1 MATITFKLR
10 PPSKATKLSA
20 VQIRFSVRSDQR
32 EVVQTDIKVN
42 PKYWDKSK
50 HRVSQEHPNANIIN
64 EALDVYRAK
73 MNEAKT
79 RMEAGTLTFFSAI
92 DYVVH
97 KFDAST
103 IDDYLETHFAP
114 STTNVNAEEYRKAL
128 RYFKMHLGIKGKLRF
143 EDVDNALVK
152 RFTGIANKKVRE
164 GTHSHSTFRSYLNQ
178 VMGILNDAIANG
190 HAPERKISK
199 KSRRIE
205 KVRTDNKAN
214 TPEEITELIKRAT
227 TIHQMTSIGLW
238 LLMFGLRGMYPAD
251 LVRFKS
257 SRLKTKTLRPARRD
271 VIAIAKD
278 DVYIDYDRSKEG
290 VPMFIRMSYE
300 TRCLWKNVKHAIIY
314 THNSRKINGKHIVTG
329 LEDTFS
335 LFKYDNREHPK
346 EHKDIWDNFNDKFAK
361 SLKMRQVSF
370 KRARKS
376 FIQTAEDL
384 YSKWDAKWLAGHTID
399 TVTSESYSDY
409 RREKVIEKTDKMHY
423 AVLDEFG
430 YEKLVYAWIGKFAM
444 LVEKNREYPMWLQA
458 ITKLHWEGKTL
469 KAEYKI
475 SNRRAY
481 WCTIEKK
488 YHRFLH
494 YKPLEGHY
502 YEDVDEFW
510 SEQLVQLEKILEN
523 GGYVSY
529 NGKKEKLSAKT
540 ANAVYKAAK
549 SYLKGWEKT
558 GGEVQE
564 KHQQT
569 IEEGKKR
576 VKVIQLNSA

>member
-42 PKYWDKSK
+42 PKYWDKIK

-103 IDDYLETHFAP
+103 IDDYLDTHFAP

-128 RYFKMHLGIKGKLRF
+128 RYFKMHLGIKRKLRF

-152 RFTGIANKKVRE
+152 RFTRIANKKVRE

-214 TPEEITELIKRAT
+214 TPEEIKELINRAT
-227 TIHQMTSIGLW
+227 TINQMNSIGLW

-251 LVRFKS
+251 LVRFRS
-257 SRLKTKTLRPARRD
+257 NRLKTIDLKPVDRN
-271 VIAIAKD
+271 IEAIVKD
-278 DVYIDYDRSKEG
+278 DIYIDYDRSKEG
-290 VPMFIRMSYE
+290 VPMFIRMEYL
-300 TRCLWKNVKHAIIY
+300 TRCLWKNVKNAIIY
-314 THNSRKINGKHIVTG
+314 TEGHRKINGKHIVTS
-329 LEDTFS
+329 LADTYS
-335 LFKYDNREHPK
+335 LFDYDNREFPK

-361 SLKMRQVSF
+361 SLKMPEVAF

-409 RREKVIEKTDKMHY
+409 RRKKVIQKTDKMHQG
-423 AVLDEFG
+423 VLKEFG
-430 YEKLVYAWIGKFAM
+430 YKQIVLAWLGKFAM
-444 LVEKNREYPMWLQA
+444 LVDKNRNYPQWLIEA
-458 ITKLHWEGKTL
+458 NHLAWDGKTL
-469 KAEYKI
+469 KARYAIK
-475 SNRRAY
+475 NRRLY
-481 WCTIEKK
+481 WSVVDKK
-488 YHRFLH
+488 YHRFVLV
-494 YKPLEGHY
+494 KSNVGAY
-502 YEDVDEFW
+502 YDDLDEHWLDLFK
-510 SEQLVQLEKILEN
+510 QAEKCKEK
-523 GGYVSY
+523 GGYVTY
-529 NGKKEKLSAKT
+529 NGKREWTSAEQAEKVCKDIKKML
-540 ANAVYKAAK
+540 K
-549 SYLKGWEKT
+549 SWEKT
-558 GGEVQE
+558 EALIQGRYQ
-564 KHQQT
+564 KT
-569 IEEGKKR
+569 IEEGKKE